1 MFRKAI
7 IMFTSAIFLFS
18 VIGAAEKAQDLV
30 DCKNPAEWEGMVK
43 SNDLVKHSGNSSFE
57 LYGKYPTEIICKQM
71 IPIDLDKTYKLS
83 AWMRTLDKQFPASGY
98 FGLRMYDKDQKPINF
113 NNVAVFPATETTL
126 AADAV
131 KDAKELSVV
140 KNAEWL
146 KPKDSAV
153 AFNVEDKYQDLPN
166 FDLARVDKIVDE
178 GGQYKVTLKTPLKK
192 AYPAGTRIRLHSPW
206 GAPFYWVASDWMPA
220 EWKQFSTSMKGEA
233 QSGTPKDKFWK
244 GTKYVRVFVWFGN
257 YNRIPEKDARLL
269 VDDIK
274 FTCE

>member
-146 KPKDSAV
+146 KPKDSAWHS
-153 AFNVEDKYQDLPN
+153 
-166 FDLARVDKIVDE
+166 
-178 GGQYKVTLKTPLKK
+178 TLKTNI
-192 AYPAGTRIRLHSPW
+192 RICRILIL
-206 GAPFYWVASDWMPA
+206 
-220 EWKQFSTSMKGEA
+220 
-233 QSGTPKDKFWK
+233 
-244 GTKYVRVFVWFGN
+244 RVWT
-257 YNRIPEKDARLL
+257 RLL
-269 VDDIK
+269 MKADNIK
-274 FTCE
+274 